1 MNLITSDITRSNLN
15 ISSTLINKSHNSPI
29 PNVGKST
36 LFNRLT
42 KTRKAIVSE
51 EAGTTRDRQYGKC
64 EWCGSEFSV
73 VDTGGWVVNSDDIFE
88 EEIRKQVMIA
98 TEEADLVLFL
108 VDIVNGLT
116 DLDEDVAMILRRS
129 NIPVILVAN
138 KADNFN
144 QYFDAAEFYKLG
156 LGDPF
161 CTSAATGSGTGDLLD
176 LVVEKLKG
184 KKETEQEEGIPRF
197 AVVGRPNAGKSSL
210 INAFIGEDRH
220 IVTDIA
226 GTTRDS
232 IYTRF
237 DKFGFDFYL
246 VDTAGIRRKNKVT
259 EDLEFYSV
267 MRSIRAIE
275 NSDVCILMIDAT
287 RGIEAQDMN
296 IFQLIQKNN
305 KSLVVAVNKWDLVTD
320 KSQKAI
326 DTFRNAI
333 KERMAPFTD
342 FPIIFVSALTK
353 QRIFRVLETAKQVYL
368 NRTARVGTSK
378 LNEVMLPLIEA
389 FPPPSVKGK
398 YIKIKYC
405 MQIPDTQIPSF
416 VFYANLPQYVK
427 EPYRRFLENKIRENW
442 QMTGCPINI
451 FIRQK

>member
-1 MNLITSDITRSNLN
+1 MANLVAIVGR
-15 ISSTLINKSHNSPI
+15 

-42 KTRKAIVSE
+42 KTRSAIVSDT
-51 EAGTTRDRQYGKC
+51 AGTTRDRQYGKC
-64 EWCGSEFSV
+64 DWAGREFSV

-88 EEIRKQVMIA
+88 DAIRRQVLVA

-108 VDIVNGLT
+108 VDVNTGVT
-116 DLDEDVAMILRRS
+116 DLDEDVAQILRRTKV
-129 NIPVILVAN
+129 PVVLVVN
-138 KADNFN
+138 KADNN
-144 QYFDAAEFYKLG
+144 EQIYEAPVFYSLG

-161 CTSAATGSGTGDLLD
+161 PISAATGSGTGDLLD
-176 LVVEKLKG
+176 AVIAQLKPGENENVED
-184 KKETEQEEGIPRF
+184 GIPRF
-197 AVVGRPNAGKSSL
+197 AVVGRPNAGKSSI
-210 INAFIGEDRH
+210 INAFIGEDRN
-220 IVTDIA
+220 IVTEIA

-275 NSDVCILMIDAT
+275 HSDVCILMIDAT
-287 RGIEAQDMN
+287 RGIESQDMN
-296 IFQLIQKNN
+296 IFQLIQKNQ
-305 KSLVVAVNKWDLVTD
+305 KSLVVVVNKWDLVPD
-320 KSQKAI
+320 KDQKVI
-326 DTFRNAI
+326 KTFENAI
-333 KERMAPFTD
+333 RERMAPFVD
-342 FPIIFVSALTK
+342 FPIIFASALTK
-353 QRIFRVLETAKQVYL
+353 QRIFKVLETAKQVYL
-368 NRTARVGTSK
+368 NRKARVGTSK

-389 FPPPSVKGK
+389 YSPPSTKGK

-405 MQIPDTQIPSF
+405 TQLPNTQIPSF

-427 EPYRRFLENKIRENW
+427 ENYRRFLENKIRENW
-442 QMTGCPINI
+442 NMHGCPINV